1 MMPPQLTEAWSIAF
15 LQILIVLLIFAFS
28 IPSIIFQVTLPE
40 EIQRLVNRYRKS
52 HFLFPFITVVVVL
65 LIFSLSFIWVLHPG
79 ASSLPSWASWAHC
92 AASIIISLSLI
103 SLIIFWGNYLRKL
116 SREKIVKFLEI
127 KLKRRFRKDGSILI
141 KVMTDLITLGE
152 RSEAG
157 YQKEIVLTAIYNLI
171 EEIQDSEHYDGNS
184 LEDILREFEKIAGSK
199 DKPGN
204 ESDFQLSVDIL
215 EKILKRV
222 SIKKL
227 SVYGDEMLAYHAL
240 KEIGKKLVE
249 LKLSKLLLKIVFI
262 ASSNSSV
269 LFEIGLAA
277 FKAGDYLSA
286 QAALSKLGT
295 LALEASSI
303 PQAADDLLGLLAH
316 FWTAGRSSQR
326 LARSFVDDED
336 YRSRFS
342 PLGKYL
348 DQAIE
353 SHYMV
358 ARYETSDKLITM
370 RNEIMGEQG
379 KKFKGKGK
387 GQKSRS

>member
-1 MMPPQLTEAWSIAF
+1 MMPPQLTDSWSIAF

-40 EIQRLVNRYRKS
+40 EIQRLVNHYRKS

-116 SREKIVKFLEI
+116 SREKIVNYLEN
-127 KLKRRFRKDGSILI
+127 KLKRRFQKDGSILI

-157 YQKEIVLTAIYNLI
+157 YQKEIVLTAIYNII

-215 EKILKRV
+215 EKILKRI

-286 QAALSKLGT
+286 LAALNKLGT
-295 LALEASSI
+295 LALEASPI
-303 PQAADDLLGLLAH
+303 EPQAADDLLGLLAH
-316 FWTAGRSSQR
+316 FWTAGSSSQR
-326 LARSFVDDED
+326 LARSFFDDED
-336 YRSRFS
+336 YRNRFL
-342 PLGKYL
+342 PLEQCL
-348 DQAIE
+348 DQAID
-353 SHYMV
+353 SHYTV

-370 RNEIMGEQG
+370 KNEILREQAPGENDLIREP
-379 KKFKGKGK
+379 K
-387 GQKSRS
+387 